1 MMMSTKKKWSIAVVV
16 GICVAMF
23 IYFFIVTRWPLPRLT
38 SVTIIKAKVF
48 LNGEKEFDI
57 TSDYWPELWDAL
69 QPASID
75 LNPSKWVV
83 LGGLKIKFKDD
94 SVFNIV
100 LFSVSETPGAFKIGS
115 WYYRG
120 GNSTNLTK
128 VLKNAYQ
135 ATLTAKP

>member
-1 MMMSTKKKWSIAVVV
+1 MV
-16 GICVAMF
+16 GFCLAMCLF
-23 IYFFIVTRWPLPRLT
+23 TYFFILTRWPLPRL
-38 SVTIIKAKVF
+38 VTVASIKANVY

-57 TSDYWPELWDAL
+57 APEYWPELWDAL
-69 QPASID
+69 EPASID

-83 LGGLKIKFKDD
+83 LGSLKIKFKGD
-94 SVFNIV
+94 SDFGIL
-100 LFSVSETPGAFKIGS
+100 LFCVSETPGAFKIGS

-135 ATLTAKP
+135 ANLVTKP